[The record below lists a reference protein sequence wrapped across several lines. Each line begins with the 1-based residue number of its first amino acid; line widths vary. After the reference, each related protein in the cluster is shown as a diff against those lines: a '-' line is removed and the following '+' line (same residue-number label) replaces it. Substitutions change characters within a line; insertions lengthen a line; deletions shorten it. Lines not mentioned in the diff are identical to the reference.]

1 MSLLTANNLSKFYGP
16 DEVFSGISV
25 EIPHGAR
32 IALVGP
38 NGAGK
43 TTLLNVLAGRDT
55 PNEGTVTV
63 AKNTRI
69 GFLPQRP
76 ELVGGHTL
84 WEEQLNAFAE
94 LRQMEVELHALL
106 EKAASEDSVMV
117 RYGEL
122 EHRFQEM
129 GGYTYETRIKM
140 VLQGVGFSPDD
151 FDRPL
156 PKLSGGQK
164 TRALLARLLLEE
176 PDLLVLDE
184 PTNHLDIEAIEW
196 LEYFLNNFPGA
207 VLAVSH
213 DRYFMDAVTKAV
225 WEMDFGML
233 ETYRGN
239 YSHYLRQREERHER
253 LLKEYEA
260 QQEFIAKE
268 EDYIRRNIAGQNT
281 RQAKG
286 RLKRL
291 ERLKRDALIRRP
303 REHHN
308 MNLRMNAALRSGDK
322 VLMTSGLVVGYADAA
337 EPLFQAPD
345 ITLYRGEVAALIG
358 PNGAGKSTFLK
369 TVLGQLPPLAG
380 EVKIGASVQIGY
392 FAQAHELLNPKNS
405 ILDEIQTVKA
415 MPVSETRNYLGQFL
429 FQGDEVFRPISTLS
443 GGERGRVAL
452 AKLALGGANFLML
465 DEPTN
470 HLDIDSQEILQ
481 AVLDSF
487 TGTILLVSHDR
498 YLIDALATQ
507 IWAVQPGKL
516 VVFKGPYKEYV
527 AAREKE
533 NSALSTFGSETRGS
547 RRGED
552 SATSAASENAQREGG
567 RGSGAISKKN
577 GLNSR
582 QLQQRIAEVEAHIHS
597 LEAQLEELTAA
608 IDQASSDGDAMRVR
622 TLGEAYKQTEAD
634 LNTAMETWATL
645 LD

>member
-1 MSLLTANNLSKFYGP
+1 MSLVTAHNLSKFYGP
-16 DEVFSGISV
+16 DEIFSGLSL

-43 TTLLNVLAGRDT
+43 TTLLNLLTGRDT
-55 PNEGTVTV
+55 PNEGTITV
-63 AKNTRI
+63 AKSTRI

-76 ELVGGHTL
+76 ELVGEHTL
-84 WEEQLNAFAE
+84 WEEQLNAFAD
-94 LRQMEVELHALL
+94 LRRMEAELHSLL
-106 EKAASEDSVMV
+106 EKAAADDSVMA
-117 RYGEL
+117 RYGDL
-122 EHRFQEM
+122 EHRFQEL
-129 GGYTYETRIKM
+129 GGYTYETRVKT
-140 VLQGVGFSPDD
+140 VLQGVGFSEGDYH
-151 FDRPL
+151 RPL

-184 PTNHLDIEAIEW
+184 PTNHLDIEAVEW
-196 LEYFLNNFPGA
+196 LEYFLSNFPGA

-213 DRYFMDAVTKAV
+213 DRYFMDAVAKNI
-225 WEMDFGML
+225 WELDFGLL

-239 YSHYLRQREERHER
+239 YSHYLRQREERRER

-260 QQEFIAKE
+260 QREFIAKE

-291 ERLKRDALIRRP
+291 ERLKREGGLVHRP
-303 REHHN
+303 RERHN
-308 MNLRMNAALRSGDK
+308 MHLRMNAALRSGDK
-322 VLMTSGLVVGYADAA
+322 VLMTSHLAVGYPDAPA
-337 EPLFQAPD
+337 PLFNAPD
-345 ITLYRGEVAALIG
+345 ITLYRGEIAALIG

-369 TVLGQLPPLAG
+369 TVLGQLEPLAG
-380 EVKIGASVQIGY
+380 EVRIGAAVQIGY

-405 ILDEIQTVKA
+405 ILDEIQTIKP

-429 FQGDEVFRPISTLS
+429 FQGDDVFRPISTLS

-452 AKLALGGANFLML
+452 AKLALSGANFLML

-481 AVLDSF
+481 AVLDNFS
-487 TGTILLVSHDR
+487 GTILLVSHDR

-516 VVFKGPYKEYV
+516 TVYKGTYQEYV

-533 NSALSTFGSETRGS
+533 KAAANTPAAPKANNQAPSAKS
-547 RRGED
+547 
-552 SATSAASENAQREGG
+552 QP
-567 RGSGAISKKN
+567 KKN
-577 GLNSR
+577 GLNEH
-582 QLQQRIAEVEAHIHS
+582 QLKKQIAEIEAHIHH
-597 LEAQLEELTAA
+597 LETRLETLTSE
-608 IDQASSDGDAMRVR
+608 IEQASAQGNAAKVR
-622 TLGEAYKQTEAD
+622 ELGEAYTQAEAD
-634 LNTAMETWATL
+634 LEKAMENWEVLQT
-645 LD
+645 